1 MADTPAPD
9 WHVQYRKHE
18 VDHVAWY
25 AAPED
30 AIEAA
35 CALIDES
42 CDVYGIG
49 SGSLDELDSE
59 RSDRQNL
66 CPLVEGEGPTSLAVS
81 QNFRFLRHSRA
92 SKANA
97 FEAAGETSPCSIHE
111 PMICAGRR
119 RETADLLQ
127 RLISCDGRRLSFGAG
142 FRRRDHSWER
152 RPWPRGRL
160 RRSSHPFFSKEAS
173 SPLIFTRQSK
183 PPRTKHD

>member
-49 SGSLDELDSE
+49 SGSLDNSIAKDQIARIYALW
-59 RSDRQNL
+59 
-66 CPLVEGEGPTSLAVS
+66 
-81 QNFRFLRHSRA
+81 SRA
-92 SKANA
+92 KARRVSPSLK
-97 FEAAGETSPCSIHE
+97 TS
-111 PMICAGRR
+111 
-119 RETADLLQ
+119 
-127 RLISCDGRRLSFGAG
+127 G
-142 FRRRDHSWER
+142 F
-152 RPWPRGRL
+152 
-160 RRSSHPFFSKEAS
+160 
-173 SPLIFTRQSK
+173 
-183 PPRTKHD
+183 